1 MEKQIK
7 FNESDKDLIKAITEY
22 QKEQGIS
29 SFVGAVRK
37 LCQDALVIK
46 KVMK

>member
-1 MEKQIK
+1 MEKYIRFK
-7 FNESDKDLIKAITEY
+7 DSDEELIKAITEY

>member
-7 FNESDKDLIKAITEY
+7 FNDSDNDLIKAIMEY

>member
-1 MEKQIK
+1 MEKYIK
-7 FNESDKDLIKAITEY
+7 FNDSDEKLIKAITEY
-22 QKEQGIS
+22 HKEQGIS

-46 KVMK
+46 KAMK